1 MNITGFDHIVLTVQS
16 IARTCEFYEQA
27 LGAEVITFGA
37 GRTAL
42 RLGDHK
48 INLHEAGNEFEPKAA
63 APTPG
68 SGDIC
73 LITAASLDQVEQN
86 LRACG
91 IEIEEGPVA
100 RTGAQGPILSLYIR
114 DPDGN
119 LVEIASY
126 DEAG

>member
-1 MNITGFDHIVLTVQS
+1 MNITGFDHIVLTVRA
-16 IARTCEFYEQA
+16 IARTCDFYEQA
-27 LGAEVITFGA
+27 LGAEVITFGE

-42 RLGDHK
+42 QLGANK

-73 LITAASLDQVEQN
+73 LVTTAPPARVERH
-86 LRACG
+86 LRAQG

-100 RTGAQGPILSLYIR
+100 RTGARGPIMSLYIR

-119 LVEIASY
+119 LIEIASY
-126 DEAG
+126 GDTG

>member
-1 MNITGFDHIVLTVQS
+1 VNITGFDHIVLTVRS
-16 IARTCEFYEQA
+16 IARTCDFYERA
-27 LGAEVITFGA
+27 LGAQVITFGE

-42 RLGDHK
+42 LLGEHK

-73 LITAASLDQVEQN
+73 LITGVPLADVREHF
-86 LRACG
+86 RAQG
-91 IEIEEGPVA
+91 IAIEEGPVA
-100 RTGAQGPILSLYIR
+100 RTGARGPIMSLYIR

-119 LVEIASY
+119 LIEIASY
-126 DEAG
+126 GDAT